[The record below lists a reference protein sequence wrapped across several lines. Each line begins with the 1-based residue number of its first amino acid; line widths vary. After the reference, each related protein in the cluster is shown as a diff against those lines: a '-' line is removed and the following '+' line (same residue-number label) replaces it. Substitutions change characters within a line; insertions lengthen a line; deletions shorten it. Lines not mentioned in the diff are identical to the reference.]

1 MLTRA
6 IIIATIIEGNK
17 GLLRQ
22 EIEILIMVKPIRR
35 GGMLSLVAKVVN
47 KYGDLV

>member
-6 IIIATIIEGNK
+6 IILATIIECNGW
-17 GLLRQ
+17 LLRQ
-22 EIEILIMVKPIRR
+22 EIEILIMVELIRR

-47 KYGDLV
+47 KRGDLV